1 MSCTELGFDDCGN
14 LRVNKSAD
22 TEETLAFPAS
32 FDFTGYTGELQIRL
46 TEGAASALLTVTE
59 AATANG
65 SIITFDGSNITLL
78 IKAADLATLP
88 NATVTDDPWVGVYQW
103 VLTDPDGLT
112 TQLVDGALVAEKGV
126 VR

>member
-1 MSCTELGFDDCGN
+1 MSCTELGFDDYGN

-59 AATANG
+59 VATANG
-65 SIITFDGSNITLL
+65 SVITFDGSNITLL

-88 NATVTDDPWVGVYQW
+88 NATVTDDPWEGVYQW

-126 VR
+126 IR